1 MHLTTIESGKVFW
14 FQRYGD
20 NITKRSLPF
29 CVKSVARIFGLEMF
43 LTTEYELYVC
53 EQDSLTK
60 IQLPFRPDPKF
71 HNICMAVGNQH
82 ALFYITHKSE
92 TDTLHNFYLK
102 LRRSMVHGYF
112 ADTCVIAN
120 ELSLA

>member
-1 MHLTTIESGKVFW
+1 MFW

-20 NITKRSLPF
+20 TITERSISF
-29 CVKSVARIFGLEMF
+29 RVKSVARLLRLEVF

-53 EQDSLTK
+53 EQDLLTK
-60 IQLPFRPDPKF
+60 IQLPFRPDSKF

-82 ALFYITHKSE
+82 ALFYITHKSD

-102 LRRSMVHGYF
+102 LRRSMVQGYF
-112 ADTCVIAN
+112 ADTCVISN
-120 ELSLA
+120 NLSLA